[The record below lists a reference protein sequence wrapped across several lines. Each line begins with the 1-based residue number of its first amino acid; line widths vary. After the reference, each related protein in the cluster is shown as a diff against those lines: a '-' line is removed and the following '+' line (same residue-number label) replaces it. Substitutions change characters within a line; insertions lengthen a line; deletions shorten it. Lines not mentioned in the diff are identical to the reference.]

1 MGLRSRGCV
10 LSHKAGVLAALS
22 AAVLAA
28 CGAVSVPD
36 ISLDLANP
44 RQPAVVVGGLS
55 SRDLAALERA
65 RLSEQA
71 WTEAFRVSVVATDG
85 RPIDVAVA
93 GRYAVAGGV
102 VRFTPLFPLDA
113 GRSYDV
119 AFTPSAAGSAL
130 ARIPDVSRRVQMPA
144 AAVTAPTT
152 VAAIYPSGPDVPSN
166 LLRMYLEFSGPMGIR
181 TGQDYIKIL
190 DAAGAEM
197 PGALLP
203 LDTDLWN
210 GDHTRFTFLFDPG
223 RVKRGILPN
232 RAMGRPLQPGV
243 RFTIVVRR
251 EWPDAHGVPL
261 ASEFRKEFRVGP
273 PIETA
278 LTTTTWR
285 VAAPAAGSREPLR
298 LTFPSPLDHG
308 LLQRAL
314 SVVRGDTAIPGAVS
328 VANGET
334 EWRFVP
340 RDTWSAGDFAV
351 SVLRVLEDPAGN
363 RIGHAFETLSPDD
376 DTQAPPTRLP
386 FTIR

>member
-1 MGLRSRGCV
+1 M
-10 LSHKAGVLAALS
+10 
-22 AAVLAA
+22 
-28 CGAVSVPD
+28 
-36 ISLDLANP
+36 
-44 RQPAVVVGGLS
+44 
-55 SRDLAALERA
+55 
-65 RLSEQA
+65 
-71 WTEAFRVSVVATDG
+71 T
-85 RPIDVAVA
+85 
-93 GRYAVAGGV
+93 GGV

-119 AFTPSAAGSAL
+119 VFKPSAGRRRPGADSRSVATRPDAGG
-130 ARIPDVSRRVQMPA
+130 RRHA
-144 AAVTAPTT
+144 APIT
-152 VAAIYPSGPDVPSN
+152 VAAIYPTGPEVPSN

-181 TGQDYIKIL
+181 TGQDYIRIL
-190 DAAGAEM
+190 DAAGADM

-243 RFTIVVRR
+243 RFTIWSAASGPMRR
-251 EWPDAHGVPL
+251 GCRSPRSSARTT
-261 ASEFRKEFRVGP
+261 ASARRSKPRCRRRRG
-273 PIETA
+273 
-278 LTTTTWR
+278 R
-285 VAAPAAGSREPLR
+285 VATPAAGSREPLR

-308 LLQRAL
+308 LVQRAL
-314 SVVRGDTAIPGAVS
+314 SVVRGETAVPGEVS

-340 RDTWSAGDFAV
+340 RDAWQPGDYAV

-376 DTQAPPTRLP
+376 DTQAPPARLP
-386 FTIR
+386 FVVR